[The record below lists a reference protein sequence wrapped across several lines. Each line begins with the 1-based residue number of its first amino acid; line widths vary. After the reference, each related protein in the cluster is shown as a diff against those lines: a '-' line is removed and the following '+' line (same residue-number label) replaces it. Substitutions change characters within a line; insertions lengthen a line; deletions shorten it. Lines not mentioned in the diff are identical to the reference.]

1 MNKKS
6 LKILYEFSLNSR
18 IPIKE
23 LSKKIRSSQQSTS
36 YLVKQMKK
44 KYIKGSTTIIDAVK
58 LGYTNVLVGLD
69 YTTSDEEERKNIIN
83 ELMKTKSI
91 ISLQE
96 GSYGVDLILEY
107 CESNLS
113 AFNKQHIELIKK
125 FTKKIE
131 TKFVY
136 PIIVKYLYNKNYLLK
151 TFNDTHRLLCGDR
164 DVIFLTE
171 NEKKVLYALIKEPS
185 ASFTKLVKVT
195 KINIKTIMKIKKHLE
210 KINIIK
216 KYSCYYDLNKTEINR
231 SFIFIQLSDIND
243 LDKLKEYVKNNKN
256 IIEFVKIIGKY
267 HFFLIIES
275 LKQKNMIK
283 ELRLN
288 FKIDDYNI
296 VNVEN
301 IRKRSFLPL
310 PD

>member
-6 LKILYEFSLNSR
+6 LKILSEFSINSR
-18 IPIKE
+18 VPIKE

-36 YLVKQMKK
+36 YMVKQMKK
-44 KYIKGSTTIIDAVK
+44 KYIRKSTTVVDAVK
-58 LGYTNVLVGLD
+58 LGYTTVLVGLD
-69 YTTSDEEERKNIIN
+69 YTTSDEEERGKIID

-91 ISLQE
+91 ISIQE

-113 AFNKQHIELIKK
+113 AFNKQHIDLIKR

-136 PIIVKYLYNKNYLLK
+136 PIIVKYLYNKNYLSK
-151 TFNDTHRLLCGDR
+151 SFNDTYKLLCGDR
-164 DVIFLTE
+164 DVISLTE
-171 NEKKVLYALIKEPS
+171 NEKKVLYALVKEPS
-185 ASFTKLVKVT
+185 ASFTKLVKMT
-195 KINIKTIMKIKKHLE
+195 KITVKTVIKIKKHLE

-216 KYSCYYDLNKTEINR
+216 KYSCYYDLNKTKINR
-231 SFIFIQLSDIND
+231 SFLFIQLSDISD

-256 IIEFVKIIGKY
+256 IIEFVKIIGEY
-267 HFFLIIES
+267 HIFLVIES
-275 LKQKNMIK
+275 LKQTNTLQK
-283 ELRLN
+283 LRLN
-288 FKIDDYNI
+288 FKIDNYNLSNI
-296 VNVEN
+296 EN
-301 IRKRSFLPL
+301 IKKRSFLPL